1 MTDGGPRTWKLLCG
15 LGACRAAWEAHAE
28 PPAYEET
35 AFPVRVQSKA
45 DLAVRVQSKA
55 DLAARVQSKADLAA
69 RDPWRIEAWENP
81 FARDGPAS
89 PFLAGEPMLEGAG
102 GAACG
107 VSCSPGRARLPAAG
121 PRPPFERPRS

>member
-15 LGACRAAWEAHAE
+15 LGVCRAAWEAHAE
-28 PPAYEET
+28 PPAYEEA
-35 AFPVRVQSKA
+35 AFPV
-45 DLAVRVQSKA
+45 
-55 DLAARVQSKADLAA
+55 RVQSKADLAA

-81 FARDGPAS
+81 SARDGPAS

-121 PRPPFERPRS
+121 PGPPFERPRS